1 LRKKGAEEKAVK
13 AVKVSPKTHEELE
26 KARGLMIFHYG
37 RNVTYDEV
45 IRALLEFAPKKRV
58 TFAPL
63 EEGEDVGVE
72 RGVERGDKEG
82 A

>member
-1 LRKKGAEEKAVK
+1 VLRKKGAEEKAVK

-63 EEGEDVGVE
+63 EEGEDVE